1 MKKFI
6 YMMMLAVGF
15 MTSCSDDDVVSS
27 SSPSVDNNK
36 IVFTTKSDKMQTRG
50 GVTLTSLSKFDVTAV
65 TGNDAL
71 FLSLSSF
78 CTIRLEDSLNL
89 LRHISGQP
97 QER

>member
-65 TGNDAL
+65 TGNAAL
-71 FLSLSSF
+71 LSLSSF

>member
-65 TGNDAL
+65 LILDGSYITAKYPVY
-71 FLSLSSF
+71 FSSF
-78 CTIRLEDSLNL
+78 ILIIL
-89 LRHISGQP
+89 
-97 QER
+97 